1 LAKNQ
6 NFVLSSERM
15 WHFNKIHLN
24 PVAFSITTFVVFFGI
39 CSLEGVKLVHKLK
52 YQGLQKGQLGSTLSS
67 SYKVLIYN
75 NINEFF
81 VHLGLIKV

>member
-1 LAKNQ
+1 
-6 NFVLSSERM
+6 M

-39 CSLEGVKLVHKLK
+39 CSLEGVKLVPRLK